1 VSYRPPP
8 NLSCAVQAQHLVVGQ
23 DVREREREKGRSMRE
38 RERERERGYEK
49 KVGNQVIKYFHVMN
63 SLATYT
69 QICGVRCKDQ

>member
-38 RERERERGYEK
+38 RETEREREVRK
-49 KVGNQVIKYFHVMN
+49 KRWVIR
-63 SLATYT
+63 L
-69 QICGVRCKDQ
+69 